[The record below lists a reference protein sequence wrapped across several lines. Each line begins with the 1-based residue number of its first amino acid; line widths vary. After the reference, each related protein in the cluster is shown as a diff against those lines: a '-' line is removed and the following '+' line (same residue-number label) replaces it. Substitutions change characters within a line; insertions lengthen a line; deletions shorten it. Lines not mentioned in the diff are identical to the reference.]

1 MVPFGIED
9 QGGVFFVFCFVF
21 FFLIV
26 FEIVTDKSKV
36 SKVIFTNCTTF
47 MILKCKHNHVSV
59 NTKIKTLI
67 LAKKELYHSPVTL
80 VSTPFVLNSSY

>member
-1 MVPFGIED
+1 MVPFVIED
-9 QGGVFFVFCFVF
+9 QGL

-67 LAKKELYHSPVTL
+67 LAKKRTTPQSRDFSVYTTL
-80 VSTPFVLNSSY
+80 F